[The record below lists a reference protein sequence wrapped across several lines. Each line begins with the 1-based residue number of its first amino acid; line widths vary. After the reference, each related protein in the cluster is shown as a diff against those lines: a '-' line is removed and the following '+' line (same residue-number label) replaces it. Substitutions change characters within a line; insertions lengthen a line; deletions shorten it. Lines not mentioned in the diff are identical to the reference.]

1 MTEPTM
7 EELEV
12 LLSLT
17 GFGVESTRGRWIY
30 LVAPRSLVERDSPRG
45 SPVGARAY
53 ASYNADDKSGY
64 MQYWP
69 SPLAPLEV
77 VEWEQGTPLEDV
89 MEQMA
94 QAVLITE
101 GNYGSETKIIS

>member
-1 MTEPTM
+1 M

-12 LLSLT
+12 MLSLT
-17 GFGVESTRGRWIY
+17 GFGVQSTRDKWIY
-30 LVAPRSLVERDSPRG
+30 LVAPRSLVERDSSRG

-53 ASYNADDKSGY
+53 AAFNAIDGSGY

-69 SPLAPLEV
+69 TPLASLEV

-89 MEQMA
+89 LEQMA